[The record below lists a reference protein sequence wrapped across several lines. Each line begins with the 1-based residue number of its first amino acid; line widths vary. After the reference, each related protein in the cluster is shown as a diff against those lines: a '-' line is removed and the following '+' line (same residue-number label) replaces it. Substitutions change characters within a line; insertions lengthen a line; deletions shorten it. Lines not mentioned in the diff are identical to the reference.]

1 MRNPLIVTRSAVA
14 ALALFTA
21 CAETSSEPVLEAAG
35 EPDAM
40 TVAFSLAANNGR
52 GSEID
57 RFTNIQFILIYDAES
72 QLLSAHMPSN
82 VCGDGE
88 WNVVDVRRVRTPSPV
103 NTVAS
108 TIKDDDSRAAVYR
121 VESPS
126 EASLSGDLSFFGFQN
141 VVDLSAFCAF
151 LTGPNLI
158 AEGTDTEYLDVFR
171 CRLPPASDRHH
182 PGAGR
187 PGLSTDRKLPAQRRR
202 TRPEQPEHVHRGPVQ
217 RLADAREIA
226 YHLAGGLQ

>member
-1 MRNPLIVTRSAVA
+1 
-14 ALALFTA
+14 
-21 CAETSSEPVLEAAG
+21 
-35 EPDAM
+35 
-40 TVAFSLAANNGR
+40 
-52 GSEID
+52 
-57 RFTNIQFILIYDAES
+57 
-72 QLLSAHMPSN
+72 MPSN

-88 WNVVDVRRVRTPSPV
+88 LNVVDVRRVRTPSPV

-158 AEGTDTEYLDVFR
+158 AESTVQSISTFS
-171 CRLPPASDRHH
+171 A
-182 PGAGR
+182 AGFH
-187 PGLSTDRKLPAQRRR
+187 LRR
-202 TRPEQPEHVHRGPVQ
+202 TGTIQALDGQDYQLTENYQ
-217 RLADAREIA
+217 LNADAHDPNNPNTFTEVLSSVSLTPVR
-226 YHLAGGLQ
+226 